1 MNVAIGKTP
10 EAATGGVD
18 PITLEIVRGAL
29 RSAQLEMGSLLE
41 RTAMSPV
48 IREKQDYFTGIVD
61 RNLNLLIG
69 TRMPS
74 GGRVVPPVLKQFPI
88 AEMRPGDI
96 YLYNDCYAT
105 DGAVSHSPD
114 MVFVNPVFVDGKVEG
129 FIFAW
134 AHFLDIGG
142 SHPSSTTPDTENIFQ
157 EGIIVPV
164 VRLCREGVIDDDI
177 LRIFIRNSRFSE
189 VVRGDT
195 RSMIAA
201 VQLGERRLREIFDRY
216 GTDTAH
222 EAFSALIAH
231 TERVVAARMRAAFPP
246 GRYRFADVVDDDGMG
261 SGPLA
266 VRMAMI
272 SDGERLVLDATD
284 TDDQTRGPI
293 NFLMSSVI
301 PSMVFGL
308 FMTADN
314 PDLLP
319 NEGLLRCIDELKLR
333 PGSLLKP
340 KFPAP
345 LGQRATVSRRVHTTC
360 YGLVG
365 VANPDQAHASSSAYS
380 LGKISGVRED
390 NDKPYLKTMGFGV
403 GQGARPYADGI
414 DAVYYIAQR
423 NFPIEFSETNYPI
436 RLRRYGIH
444 RDSGGPG
451 RWRGGCGIV
460 REIELLGDDATLMLR
475 LTNCVHPP
483 FGINGG
489 MCGRAGRFVMNPGTP
504 EERILPRLA
513 EGVEMRRGE
522 ILRIETP
529 GGGGYGHPFD
539 RPAELVLRDVLGE
552 FISVESALEDYG
564 VAVDLEREA
573 VDFEATEEIRRT
585 RRWPTK
591 LIHRNGYFDE
601 DAWYEASHKLRD
613 AVHA

>member
-1 MNVAIGKTP
+1 MNISVSK
-10 EAATGGVD
+10 ATSLQPASVD
-18 PITLEIVRGAL
+18 PITLEIIRGAL

-61 RNLNLLIG
+61 RDLNLLIG

-88 AEMRPGDI
+88 SEMRPGDI
-96 YLYNDCYAT
+96 FLYNDCYAT

-114 MVFVNPVFVDGKVEG
+114 MVFVNPVFIDGKVEG
-129 FIFAW
+129 FVFAW

-157 EGIIVPV
+157 EGIIIPV
-164 VRLCREGVIDDDI
+164 VRLCENGVINDDI
-177 LRIFIRNSRFSE
+177 LRIFIRNSRFTE
-189 VVRGDT
+189 IVRGDT

-201 VQLGERRLREIFDRY
+201 VQLGEKRLREVLGRY
-216 GTDTAH
+216 GTETAH
-222 EAFSALIAH
+222 KAFSALISH
-231 TERVVAARMRAAFPP
+231 TEQTVTERMHAAFPP
-246 GRYRFADVVDDDGMG
+246 GQYKFADVVDDDGKG

-266 VRMAMI
+266 IRMTME
-272 SDGERLVLDATD
+272 SDGESLVLDATAS
-284 TDDQTRGPI
+284 DDQTDGPI

-308 FMTADN
+308 FMTADK

-319 NEGLLRCIDELKLR
+319 NEGLLQCIDDLKLR

-365 VANPDQAHASSSAYS
+365 VADPDAGHASSSAYS
-380 LGKISGVRED
+380 LGKISGLREGSE
-390 NDKPYLKTMGFGV
+390 KPYLKTMGFGV

-423 NFPIEFSETNYPI
+423 NFPIEFSEMNFPVRI
-436 RLRRYGIH
+436 RRYGIH

-460 REIELLGDDATLMLR
+460 REIELLGDDASLMLR

-489 MCGRAGRFVMNPGTP
+489 MSGRAGRFTMNPGTP
-504 EERILPRLA
+504 QEEMLPMLA
-513 EGVEMRRGE
+513 EGVPMRCGD
-522 ILRIETP
+522 ILRVETP
-529 GGGGYGHPFD
+529 GGGGVGHPFD
-539 RPAELVLRDVLGE
+539 RPVELVLRDVLGE

-564 VAVDLEREA
+564 VVVDLDNDE
-573 VDFEATEEIRRT
+573 VDLAATKAIRRD
-585 RRWPTK
+585 RRWSTK
-591 LIHRNGYFDE
+591 LVHRNGYYDE
-601 DAWYEASHKLRD
+601 DAWYEASYNLKD
-613 AVHA
+613 AHHA